1 MKNDN
6 RLLPEVLLDGTGV
19 PKSHAVGGAV
29 TPGSVYA
36 LYNKEL
42 QKKNSLVVSKR
53 TYLNN
58 DMLRE
63 LDVQAKSDKK
73 SSSNPA

>member
-1 MKNDN
+1 MKNNN
-6 RLLPEVLLDGTGV
+6 RLLSEVLLEGTGV

-58 DMLRE
+58 AMLRE
-63 LDVQAKSDKK
+63 LDGQAKNGKK